1 MNLLIERY
9 PSSEHQTIGN
19 GFVLDND
26 FINFEFKTLE
36 LAWKNNQKQI
46 SCVPI
51 GDYKVKK
58 RWSKKFGNHFHILDV
73 PNRSYILIHC
83 ANFYTQ
89 LRGCVAVGDDLSY
102 INGDNEIDVVN
113 STKTLKELLKMMP
126 NDFNLKIVNV

>member
-9 PSSEHQTIGN
+9 PSSEHETIGN

-126 NDFNLKIVNV
+126 NNFNLKIVNV

>member
-9 PSSEHQTIGN
+9 PSSEHQVIGN

-126 NDFNLKIVNV
+126 NDFNLKTVNV

>member
-9 PSSEHQTIGN
+9 PSSEHETIGN

>member
-9 PSSEHQTIGN
+9 PSSEHQVIGN

-46 SCVPI
+46 SCIPI

>member
-9 PSSEHQTIGN
+9 PSSEHQVIGN

>member
-126 NDFNLKIVNV
+126 NNFNLKIVNV

>member
-9 PSSEHQTIGN
+9 PSSEHQVIGN

-102 INGDNEIDVVN
+102 INVDNEIDVVN

>member
-9 PSSEHQTIGN
+9 PSSEHETIGN

-46 SCVPI
+46 SCIPI

>member
-46 SCVPI
+46 SCIPI